1 MKKIGR
7 MEVLVVD
14 DDPTICQCLQ
24 QLIDWEEIGCG
35 KPLCAHNGADALAM
49 MEETCPDI
57 VVCDIKMPV
66 MDGKELCRLIYEKY
80 PAIHVFF
87 VSAYEDFATAQI
99 AIRYHVKGYVLKPL
113 DKETLKH
120 LQNMIYEVVNQ
131 QENAVF
137 CRKIYEDEY
146 RDALKCAIE
155 EKSMELPEG
164 IFAKLEEMQDDP
176 AVQNVPIWPHLLAPI
191 IEYRNSNLKMDLGIL
206 FETERRMKREIME
219 CSFVDRIGYL
229 RRQYQDV
236 MKEAGYGNDNIIW
249 EIQKVIRERFSSPD
263 LDVNVLAQL
272 YDMSPVYLGRLYL
285 ERTGMKIT
293 EYIQENRIRFACS
306 ELRYSYKSI
315 KEIAMLSGYRDAG
328 YFNKVFRR
336 KMNMTPVEYRE
347 RYWEKD

>member
-1 MKKIGR
+1 
-7 MEVLVVD
+7 
-14 DDPTICQCLQ
+14 
-24 QLIDWEEIGCG
+24 
-35 KPLCAHNGADALAM
+35 
-49 MEETCPDI
+49 
-57 VVCDIKMPV
+57 
-66 MDGKELCRLIYEKY
+66 
-80 PAIHVFF
+80 
-87 VSAYEDFATAQI
+87 
-99 AIRYHVKGYVLKPL
+99 
-113 DKETLKH
+113 
-120 LQNMIYEVVNQ
+120 
-131 QENAVF
+131 
-137 CRKIYEDEY
+137 
-146 RDALKCAIE
+146 
-155 EKSMELPEG
+155 
-164 IFAKLEEMQDDP
+164 
-176 AVQNVPIWPHLLAPI
+176 
-191 IEYRNSNLKMDLGIL
+191 
-206 FETERRMKREIME
+206 MKREIME

>member
-1 MKKIGR
+1 
-7 MEVLVVD
+7 
-14 DDPTICQCLQ
+14 
-24 QLIDWEEIGCG
+24 
-35 KPLCAHNGADALAM
+35 
-49 MEETCPDI
+49 
-57 VVCDIKMPV
+57 
-66 MDGKELCRLIYEKY
+66 
-80 PAIHVFF
+80 
-87 VSAYEDFATAQI
+87 
-99 AIRYHVKGYVLKPL
+99 
-113 DKETLKH
+113 
-120 LQNMIYEVVNQ
+120 
-131 QENAVF
+131 
-137 CRKIYEDEY
+137 
-146 RDALKCAIE
+146 
-155 EKSMELPEG
+155 
-164 IFAKLEEMQDDP
+164 
-176 AVQNVPIWPHLLAPI
+176 
-191 IEYRNSNLKMDLGIL
+191 
-206 FETERRMKREIME
+206 
-219 CSFVDRIGYL
+219 
-229 RRQYQDV
+229 